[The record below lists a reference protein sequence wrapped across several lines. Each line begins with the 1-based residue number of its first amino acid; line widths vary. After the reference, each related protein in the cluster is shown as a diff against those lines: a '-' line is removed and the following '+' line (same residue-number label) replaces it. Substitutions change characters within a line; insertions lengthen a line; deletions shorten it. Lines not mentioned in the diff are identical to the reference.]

1 MGFERHTMPLARTRT
16 YVLRQLKFAVAAL
29 VFVGASL
36 GMGVWGYAHYAGFST
51 VDAFLNASMILGGMG
66 PIGDLPN
73 DDAKWFASFY
83 ALYSGIALLTTVA
96 VLLAP
101 LVHRILHVLHLDDE
115 EKAERRHRARS
126 ESTKS

>member
-1 MGFERHTMPLARTRT
+1 MGFERNTLPLAHTRT

-29 VFVGASL
+29 MFVGLSL
-36 GMGVWGYAHYAGFST
+36 GIGVWGYEHYAGFSR

-66 PIGDLPN
+66 PVGDLPN

-101 LVHRILHVLHLDDE
+101 LVHRLLHLLHLDDE
-115 EKAERRHRARS
+115 EKAQRRERSRS
-126 ESTKS
+126 ERVS

>member
-16 YVLRQLKFAVAAL
+16 YLLRQLKFAFAAL
-29 VFVGASL
+29 VFVGLSL
-36 GMGVWGYAHYAGFST
+36 AMGVWGYQHFAGFSR

-66 PIGDLPN
+66 PVGELPN
-73 DDAKWFASFY
+73 DSAKLFASFY

-115 EKAERRHRARS
+115 EKAERRQRSRS
-126 ESTKS
+126 EHTKP